1 MKGLIGGVINIIFF
15 PFRLIGS
22 ILGLAKKQVD
32 FINVQ
37 LKLDKQHEKQR
48 HNFLKT
54 RKKLF
59 RDNDELI

>member
-15 PFRLIGS
+15 PFRLIGA

-32 FINVQ
+32 FVNKQ

-48 HNFLKT
+48 SNFLKT